1 LSINAMSAVSDI
13 GNKGVKVLKNG
24 ELKTEPT
31 LRKSKV
37 RL

>member
-1 LSINAMSAVSDI
+1 MRWAMYVIS
-13 GNKGVKVLKNG
+13 KTGVKVLKNG